1 MEKSVTLN
9 TQKPLRADAVRN
21 RAKILKAARE
31 QITVHGPEV
40 GMDEIAAAA
49 GVAVGTL
56 YGHFP
61 TKVNLVAA
69 IVSEFLADVADRS
82 ERAAQAMRDGSPAFL
97 ELSALLR
104 DIVAATATN
113 QAAKAAA
120 ATLNADDGNSR
131 EVERTR
137 AALQSIIDQA
147 RADGSVKDDL
157 CSDDFYLLVGN
168 IPAGQAPAVLDR
180 WVDLMLFGIARMDR
194 TPSVTLEVGSA
205 MS

>member
-1 MEKSVTLN
+1 MTPNGE
-9 TQKPLRADAVRN
+9 KPLRADAVRN
-21 RAKILKAARE
+21 RAKILDAARE

-82 ERAAQAMRDGSPAFL
+82 ERAAHAMKDGSPAFL

-147 RADGSVKDDL
+147 RADRSVKDDL
-157 CSDDFYLLVGN
+157 SSDDFYLLVGN

-180 WVDLMLFGIARMDR
+180 WVDLILFGIARPGR
-194 TPSVTLEVGSA
+194 APSVTWEVGSA
-205 MS
+205 TS